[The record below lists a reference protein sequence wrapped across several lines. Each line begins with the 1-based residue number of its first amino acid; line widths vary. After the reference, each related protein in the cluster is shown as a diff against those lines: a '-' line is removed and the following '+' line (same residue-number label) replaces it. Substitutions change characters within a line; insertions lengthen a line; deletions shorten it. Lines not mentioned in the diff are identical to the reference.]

1 MSIRSVCMCVVCL
14 VVMVIETSSEPSEP
28 GARQDSDAKPGGT
41 DSQAQQQ
48 WSGRIPA
55 FSWGHMKGSV

>member
-1 MSIRSVCMCVVCL
+1 MCPSEVCVCVCL

-41 DSQAQQQ
+41 DSQARQQ